1 MGNMMNRMTVGVAAL
16 AFLLTGCAGAQYAMQ
31 NYSGITPISWAS
43 PTTRKAYRIFDK
55 PAENRLM
62 ITLSIGGAAV
72 QGAGAGFTWGL
83 ADTRTPEVVYQDA
96 AIEWLA
102 TTGRKCTATNASL
115 ILEPQYEIRYAC
127 EAVVAA
133 PAT

>member
-1 MGNMMNRMTVGVAAL
+1 MNKLTLGAAAL
-16 AFLLTGCAGAQYAMQ
+16 VLLLTGCAGAQYAMQ
-31 NYSGITPISWAS
+31 NYSGIDPISWAS
-43 PTTRKAYRIFDK
+43 PTTHKAYRIFDK
-55 PAENRLM
+55 PAESRLM
-62 ITLSIGGAAV
+62 ITLSLGGAAV

-127 EAVVAA
+127 EPASKAA
-133 PAT
+133 P